1 MVKTKDKRNISF
13 SITGEERIPA
23 IEMVGAI
30 QHIQNVI
37 YHIGDYLNGTPNR
50 PKGDFP
56 QVVKDQCTLFITN
69 LELGS
74 VIADMQIGDDQTGLP
89 GLDGT
94 YGERAIKI
102 ADEFIEEL
110 SIADPSLIN
119 LYNMIENPH
128 RVNKILKEFYSMWPS
143 VQSKREL
150 NFGFG
155 GNPKKR
161 LNPDKRDVIQS
172 LLHTPLHE
180 YEKEVFG
187 RVFEIRVDEKREI
200 QIDTPEGTIK
210 CHYTSDIEDAVRE
223 VIGEFVTIRGMM
235 IPYKGGNFILSIDNE
250 VSIENVSQYRLKT
263 MKVDG
268 IDRELTE
275 SVLID
280 VDFEDDY
287 YIASNDDIGLLAARP
302 KMAQVVDEIKEELAV
317 LWQEYVAVDE
327 NELTA
332 GGKDLRNK
340 LISIAGTHNG

>member
-1 MVKTKDKRNISF
+1 MAKTKDKRNISF

-23 IEMVGAI
+23 TEMVGAV

-74 VIADMQIGDDQTGLP
+74 VIAEMQIGDAQTGLP

-94 YGERAIKI
+94 YGERAISLANDLIEVISHDDASLESMHEKI
-102 ADEFIEEL
+102 ED
-110 SIADPSLIN
+110 S
-119 LYNMIENPH
+119 H
-128 RVNKILKEFYSMWPS
+128 RVNKILKEFDAMWPS
-143 VQSKREL
+143 AQSKRAL

-155 GNPKKR
+155 GNPTKR
-161 LNPDKRDVIQS
+161 LNPERRSVIQS
-172 LLHTPLHE
+172 LLHAPLEE

-187 RVFEIRVDEKREI
+187 RVIEIRVDEKRKI
-200 QIDTPEGTIK
+200 LIDTPEGLIE

-223 VIGEFVTIRGMM
+223 VIGELVTIRGMM
-235 IPYKGGNFILSIDNE
+235 VPSKGKFILSIDNE
-250 VSIENVSQYRLKT
+250 ISIDNVSQYHLKT
-263 MKVDG
+263 MKKDG
-268 IDRELTE
+268 IDIGLMEE
-275 SVLID
+275 VSID

-287 YIASNDDIGLLAARP
+287 YVASNDNLGLLSAKP
-302 KMAQVVDEIKEELAV
+302 KMKQAIDEIQEELAV

-327 NELTA
+327 SELTSS
-332 GGKDLRNK
+332 GIDLRNK
-340 LISIAGTHNG
+340 MISIAGT